1 MTVKHP
7 SIAFSI
13 ALALAANLGFSSIA
27 HAQQENAPRHG
38 FSKMDSDGD
47 GVISKDEFLARHQSR
62 FAQVDTDGDGVV
74 SEDEKAAAKEA
85 RRAKREERRAKI
97 KERREQAREKI
108 LAEFDANGDGQLDA
122 SEREAVALNRFE
134 RMDKNGDGVLS
145 EDELPKRRHGHYRKN
160 R

>member
-7 SIAFSI
+7 SIGFSI
-13 ALALAANLGFSSIA
+13 ALALIANLGFSSIA
-27 HAQQENAPRHG
+27 HAQDENAPRHG
-38 FSKMDSDGD
+38 FAKLDSDGD
-47 GVISKDEFLARHQSR
+47 GVISRDEFLAQHQSR
-62 FAQVDTDGDGVV
+62 FAKVDADGDGII
-74 SEDEKAAAKEA
+74 SEEEKATVEEA
-85 RRAKREERRAKI
+85 RQAKREERRAKLR
-97 KERREQAREKI
+97 ERREKAREKT

-122 SEREAVALNRFE
+122 SEREAVALNRFD